1 MPTTLQSIT
10 ITNLLSFGE
19 NSQPLEFKP
28 LNILIGTN
36 GSGKSNLLEVL
47 GLLHSASGDLADP
60 IRAGGGIVEWLW
72 KGTPSKY
79 IPTASIE
86 ALVKAEQWQVPI
98 RYRLAFTRTDYSIVI
113 EEERI
118 ESAKPLG
125 DYQNPFLVFEHIHGR
140 AVVNVKGETR
150 QLRREEID
158 TQQSI
163 LSQRKDPDQYP
174 EITYLGSLFSKFSF
188 YRDWEFG
195 INSDARGVYAPDSQT
210 SFLDEDASNLG
221 LMLNRLRSEPPVRR
235 RMLEYLRAF
244 YEDAE
249 EIQTPI
255 AGGLLELRL
264 EEKNGFTT
272 PARRL
277 SDGTLRWLALLTV
290 LLNPSPPPLVCIE
303 EPELGLHPD
312 VIHILAKLLKEAAQ
326 KMQLIVTTH
335 SSALVEE
342 FTDEPE
348 TIVICEKNHG
358 ATALKRL
365 SSDELSVWLQKYNL
379 GELWRKGELGGN
391 RW

>member
-1 MPTTLQSIT
+1 MTNALQSIR
-10 ITNLLSFGE
+10 IKNLLSFGDDSGE
-19 NSQPLEFKP
+19 LELQP
-28 LNILIGTN
+28 LNIMIGTN
-36 GSGKSNLLEVL
+36 GSGKSNLLETI
-47 GLLHSASGDLADP
+47 GLLQSTSHDLAEP
-60 IRAGGGIVEWLW
+60 IRVGGGIIEWLW
-72 KGTPSKY
+72 KGSESKN
-79 IPTASIE
+79 PTASIE
-86 ALVKAEQWQVPI
+86 ALVKPERGHVPI
-98 RYRLAFTRTDYSIVI
+98 RYLLAFTRVGYNMNI

-118 ESAKPLG
+118 ESAQPLG
-125 DYQNPFLVFEHIHGR
+125 DFPNPFLAFEHSRGR
-140 AVVNVKGETR
+140 AILNVKGEKR

-158 TQQSI
+158 TRQSI

-174 EITYLGSLFSKFSF
+174 EITYLGKLFSNFSF

-195 INSDARGVYAPDSQT
+195 VNSDARDVSPPDSQT
-210 SFLDEDASNLG
+210 AFLAEDASNLG
-221 LMLNRLRSEPPVRR
+221 LMLNRLRSEPRVRP

-255 AGGLLELRL
+255 IGGLLEVRL
-264 EEKNGFTT
+264 EEKGGFTT

-277 SDGTLRWLALLTV
+277 SDGTLRWLSLLAV
-290 LLNPSPPPLVCIE
+290 LLNPEPPPLVCIE

-312 VIHILAKLLKEAAQ
+312 VIHLLAKLLKEAAE

-342 FTDEPE
+342 FTDAPE
-348 TIVICEKNHG
+348 SVVVCEKKHG
-358 ATALKRL
+358 ATKLVRLQKR
-365 SSDELSVWLQKYNL
+365 ELSAWLEKYNL